1 MRVNRP
7 LDQILDNK
15 NKVAI
20 LRHLVLYPSEVAT
33 GRSLARELGMNQATC
48 NNALNSLH
56 RAGIVTRKHAGRSTL
71 YEIARDTAVCEELLK
86 PLFQR
91 ETKIPREAVR
101 MLVRGLEAKSIRAF
115 LFGSEARGTD
125 APESDTDILLVIDD
139 KADRERVLER
149 LSENTPEAYKRFH
162 TGFNVVLL
170 TESELARKLKR
181 KERFVTAAIAEAIS
195 IEVGVNG
202 KEATDIQS

>member
-1 MRVNRP
+1 MRVNKP
-7 LDQILDNK
+7 LDQIMDNK

-56 RAGIVTRKHAGRSTL
+56 RAGIVTRKHAGRSTI

-86 PLFQR
+86 PLFQ
-91 ETKIPREAVR
+91 KEALLPKEAIR
-101 MLVRGLEAKSIRAF
+101 MLVSGLEVKSIRAF
-115 LFGSEARGTD
+115 LFGSVARGSDTQ
-125 APESDTDILLVIDD
+125 ESDTDILLVINDE
-139 KADRERVLER
+139 ADREKVLDR
-149 LSENTPEAYKRFH
+149 LSENTPEAYRRFH

-170 TESELARKLKR
+170 TERELATKR
-181 KERFVTAAIAEAIS
+181 KRKDNFVTAAMAEAIQ
-195 IEVGVNG
+195 IEVGG
-202 KEATDIQS
+202 EW

>member
-7 LDQILDNK
+7 LDQIMDSK

-33 GRSLARELGMNQATC
+33 GRGLARELGINQATC

-56 RAGIVTRKHAGRSTL
+56 RAGIVTRKHAGRSTI

-86 PLFQR
+86 PLFQ
-91 ETKIPREAVR
+91 KEALLPKEAIR
-101 MLVRGLEAKSIRAF
+101 MLVSGLEVKSIRAF
-115 LFGSEARGTD
+115 LFGSVARGSDT
-125 APESDTDILLVIDD
+125 PESDTDILLVINDE
-139 KADRERVLER
+139 ADREKVLDR
-149 LSENTPEAYKRFH
+149 LSENTPEAYRRFH

-170 TESELARKLKR
+170 TERELATKR
-181 KERFVTAAIAEAIS
+181 KRKDNFVTAAMAEAIQ
-195 IEVGVNG
+195 IEVGG
-202 KEATDIQS
+202 EW

>member
-1 MRVNRP
+1 MRIQRP

-56 RAGIVTRKHAGRSTL
+56 RAGIVTRKHAGRSSI
-71 YEIARDTAVCEELLK
+71 YQIASDTAVCEELLAPTFK
-86 PLFQR
+86 KEAEMP
-91 ETKIPREAVR
+91 EEAVR
-101 MLVRGLEAKSIRAF
+101 MLLAGLRVKSVQAY
-115 LFGSEARGTD
+115 LFGSAARGTD
-125 APESDTDILLVIDD
+125 TTESDTDLLLIVDD
-139 KADRERVLER
+139 KADREEVLER

-170 TESELARKLKR
+170 SESELTKKVKR
-181 KERFVTAAIAEAIS
+181 KDRFITTVIAEGKR
-195 IEVGVNG
+195 IEV
-202 KEATDIQS
+202 KP